1 MYTSVHHY
9 IQPRNIMNCK
19 PNDLAIVVGIDA
31 GAASN
36 SQPNEYGLNAFKMIA
51 VDIRGTIVKCISPH
65 VIDGEVQWDIEPR
78 EIRYKGI
85 MNDGRTVTATGTLT
99 SAPDRIL
106 RPLRGGD
113 LGEDVFSE
121 EPIDSDVLLE
131 HNTIT

>member
-1 MYTSVHHY
+1 
-9 IQPRNIMNCK
+9 MNCK
-19 PNDLAIVVGIDA
+19 PNDLAIVVGVDT
-31 GAASN
+31 GSV
-36 SQPNEYGLNAFKMIA
+36 SDSRPNEYGLNAFKMIA
-51 VDIRGTIVKCISPH
+51 VDIRGTIVKCVSPQ

-85 MNDGRTVTATGTLT
+85 MNDGRNVTGTGILT

-121 EPIDSDVLLE
+121 EPIDSDVILV
-131 HNTIT
+131 HNPT